1 MASDFKIGSMARS
14 THRAGVG
21 VIVALLGLALCMDCF
36 ALPASAAGFGGGH
49 SGGAAAGGFIGAG
62 RVGPVKGYAPG
73 RFGKS
78 RPVSQ
83 PQIVS
88 RAGMNRQLVLPGD
101 RSDPGR
107 FYGRSLYGV
116 SRNGFYGGQ
125 RINRDR
131 YGNAYGFGLGAG
143 YGYYGAGSYGY
154 ASSGNAAI
162 QPYGYQS
169 DSGGYGGAEPASFPY
184 APPRIIEIR
193 ADNADEHGSGAH
205 ARQNRTQRSGP
216 AGVYRARSSLPVVTY
231 GPSFGSRAS
240 VGPGPYADAGG
251 QDLFAPRVV
260 RVRVP
265 RG

>member
-1 MASDFKIGSMARS
+1 MAIGLKTGSTTRS
-14 THRAGVG
+14 THRASV
-21 VIVALLGLALCMDCF
+21 VAALLGLALCMDCV
-36 ALPASAAGFGGGH
+36 ALLSSASAAGFGGGH
-49 SGGAAAGGFIGAG
+49 SGGAAGVG
-62 RVGPVKGYAPG
+62 RVGFVRGYAPG
-73 RFGKS
+73 RFGKP
-78 RPVSQ
+78 RTISQ

-88 RAGMNRQLVLPGD
+88 RVGMNRQLVLPSD

-107 FYGRSLYGV
+107 FYGRSRYGV

-131 YGNAYGFGLGAG
+131 YGNAYGFGLGQG

-162 QPYGYQS
+162 QPYGYDQE
-169 DSGGYGGAEPASFPY
+169 GGGFGGAEPASFPY

-193 ADNADEHGSGAH
+193 ADNAEARGPRAH
-205 ARQNRTQRSGP
+205 DRQERYQRGP
-216 AGVYRARSSLPVVTY
+216 AGAYRARSSLPVVTY

-240 VGPGPYADAGG
+240 VGPGPYAEAGG
-251 QDLFAPRVV
+251 QDLFAPRIV
-260 RVRVP
+260 RVGVP